1 MPICP
6 ARRDI
11 LAAMDIAFHIDPLA
25 KLKAYKDSSVAM
37 MRAAQARGHRVFA
50 IEPGNVFSRNGLVQ
64 AFAREVTL
72 LAKDEARD
80 HTPDWYRAG
89 EPTLRPLKDFAAV
102 IERKDPPFNME
113 YVYHTYLFERAC
125 DQGARVFNR
134 PAAIRDN
141 NEKMAILKHADMIAP
156 TVVTRSDSV
165 LREFVAEHKDAIFKP
180 LDGMGGSGIFRVRE
194 NDANLGVIIETLTAL
209 GTQSIMAQRYLPE
222 IVEGDKRILLIAG
235 EAVPHAL
242 ARIPMIGET
251 RGNMAAGGKPVVRPF
266 SESDRRIAETMA
278 ARLWKEGLFLVGLD
292 VIGDKVTEINVTS
305 PTGFVE
311 IEAQTGFDVAA
322 LFVQRLEQTLQSH

>member
-1 MPICP
+1 
-6 ARRDI
+6 
-11 LAAMDIAFHIDPLA
+11 MDIAFHIDPLD

-37 MRAAQARGHRVFA
+37 MRAAAARGHNVFA
-50 IEPGNVFSRNGLVQ
+50 IEPGNVFARAGSVQ
-64 AFAREVTL
+64 AFARKL
-72 LAKDEARD
+72 KPLPKDDSRD
-80 HTPDWYRAG
+80 HSPNWYTA
-89 EPTLRPLKDFAAV
+89 EDVSIRPLKTFDAV

-113 YVYHTYLFERAC
+113 YVYHTYLFERAG
-125 DQGARVFNR
+125 DEGARVFNR
-134 PAAIRDN
+134 PGAIRDN

-156 TVVTRSDSV
+156 TVVTRSAAV

-194 NDANLGVIIETLTAL
+194 NDANLNVIIETLTVL

-222 IVEGDKRILLIAG
+222 IVDGDKRILLIAG
-235 EAVPHAL
+235 QVVPYAL

-251 RGNMAAGGKPVVRPF
+251 RGNMAAGGKPVARNLAD
-266 SESDRRIAETMA
+266 SDRRIAETMA
-278 ARLWKEGLFLVGLD
+278 ARLWAEGLFLVGLD

-311 IEAQTGFDVAA
+311 IETQTGFDVAG
-322 LFVQRLEQTLQSH
+322 LFIQQLEQTLQ